1 MFDRDYPNY
10 TQYDIDQFTKYGDWD
25 DEEDTGLTQ
34 EDIDHATKFGYNP
47 FEQFMMNG
55 YFAIQLDKQSQK
67 AVSKYATMPVMVSD
81 HITLA
86 YKPVKKVYDKYLKIV
101 GKKVG
106 AYIKGYRSNNN
117 IDALWIDDM
126 YLMNNKK
133 VKRHDKGA
141 AHITLSHKK
150 GYKQGD
156 ANSMFIKPDIKIKK
170 FGYVEGKVKY
180 FSYE

>member
-1 MFDRDYPNY
+1 
-10 TQYDIDQFTKYGDWD
+10 
-25 DEEDTGLTQ
+25 
-34 EDIDHATKFGYNP
+34 
-47 FEQFMMNG
+47 MNG

-67 AVSKYATMPVMVSD
+67 AVSKYATMPVIVSD

-106 AYIKGYRSNNN
+106 AYIKGYRSNKN